1 MKVSNMKQSRY
12 ISKADLPEPPLG
24 MTLTIDSVQQ
34 ENVASPDQAQELKF
48 TIKFMELPKSFVM
61 NITNAESIA
70 SILQNDETDMW
81 RGGKVEMYYEPNIMM
96 GPKKVGGIRIRPSNQ
111 SQAVAGQQHPVTQGQ
126 PFNDDI
132 PL

>member
-12 ISKADLPEPPLG
+12 IAKADLPEPPLG
-24 MTLTIDSVQQ
+24 MTLTIDTVQQ
-34 ENVASPDQAQELKF
+34 ENVASPDQAQELKY
-48 TIKFMELPKSFVM
+48 TVKFAELPKSFVM

-70 SILQNDETDMW
+70 SILGNDETDQW

-96 GPKKVGGIRIRPSNQ
+96 GPKKVGGIRIRPSSQ
-111 SQAVAGQQHPVTQGQ
+111 SVPVTPQQNAVTPGQ